1 MRIVRRL
8 AVALGVAG
16 ALALMLSASCFA
28 QTPVTFEDIVH
39 SAAAPNPGNWLTYGG
54 NLAAQR
60 FSELKQINTDNVK
73 SLKVAWVYQL
83 GGPGVIESVPLVNN
97 GIMYVTSPPST
108 VHALDAR
115 TGKELWQFSPQLP
128 RDLVTIGLFPTN
140 RGVALL
146 GDTVYLNTIDAH
158 LVALDAKTGR
168 EKWSVEVADNK
179 KGFADTGAPL
189 AINGKIIVGVGGG
202 EAGAHGFLSAYDA
215 KDGKLLWKLY
225 TVPRSPED
233 PGANT
238 WANGSWSNG
247 GGTTWNTGSYD
258 PETNTIY
265 WGTGNPAPDWN
276 GKGRMGDNL
285 FTCSLL
291 AINADTGKMKWYFQF
306 TPHEVHDWDSS
317 EPPILFDAKVD
328 GQMRKLVALANR
340 NAFYYVLDRTTGK
353 FITGVPF
360 AKQSWAKGLDKNG
373 RPIKY
378 PAKDIDPSP
387 EGTLVYPSLTGGV
400 NWTSPCYSPL
410 TGLFYVN
417 ARDAGAWYIQGERKM
432 APGNS
437 NGVVGGGGGGGRF
450 MVGDQDT
457 TSIRALDAVTG
468 KRVWQFPMTGDSWTG
483 VLATAGNLIFSADAE
498 GNFFA
503 LNATNGDPLWHLEL
517 GSALRS
523 NPMTYA
529 VDGHQYVADSSGS
542 SLFVFDVPQN

>member
-1 MRIVRRL
+1 MKTFRRM
-8 AVALGVAG
+8 AI
-16 ALALMLSASCFA
+16 ALALLMIPAACVA
-28 QTPVTFEDIVH
+28 QSPVTFEEIEH
-39 SAAAPNPGNWLTYGG
+39 SAAAPDPGNWLTYGG

-60 FSELKQINTDNVK
+60 FSELKQVNTDNVK
-73 SLKVAWVYQL
+73 SLKVAWVYQMN
-83 GGPGVIESVPLVNN
+83 GRGVIESVPLVND
-97 GIMYVTSPPST
+97 GIMYVTEPPST
-108 VHALDAR
+108 VDAIDAR
-115 TGKELWQFSPQLP
+115 TGKPLWQWTPQLP
-128 RDLVTIGLFPTN
+128 RDLVVIGLFPTN

-146 GDTVYLNTIDAH
+146 GNNVYVNTIDAH
-158 LVALDAKTGR
+158 LVCLDAKTGR
-168 EKWSVEVADNK
+168 EKWRVEVADNK

-215 KDGKLLWKLY
+215 NDGKLLWRLF
-225 TVPRSPED
+225 TVPRNAEE

-258 PETNTIY
+258 PTTNTIY

-276 GKGRMGDNL
+276 GKGRVGDNL

-291 AINADTGKMKWYFQF
+291 AIDANTGKMKWYFQF
-306 TPHEVHDWDSS
+306 TPHETHDWDSS
-317 EPPILFDAKVD
+317 EPPILFNAKVD
-328 GQMRKLVALANR
+328 GTMRHLVALANR
-340 NAFYYVLDRTTGK
+340 NAFYYVLDRDSGK

-360 AKQSWAKGLDKNG
+360 AKQTWAKGLDKNG
-373 RPIKY
+373 RPIEN
-378 PAKDIDPSP
+378 PNIQPTP
-387 EGTLVYPSLTGGV
+387 EGNLVYPSLTGGV

-417 ARDAGAWYIQGERKM
+417 ARDAGAWYIQGEPKM

-437 NGVVGGGGGGGRF
+437 VGVVGGGGGGGRF
-450 MVGDQDT
+450 MMGDQDV

-468 KRVWQFPMTGDSWTG
+468 KRVWNFQMVGDSWTG

-503 LNATNGDPLWHLEL
+503 LNATTGENLWHINL

-523 NPMTYA
+523 NPMTYG
-529 VDGHQYVADSSGS
+529 VDGHQYIADSSGN
-542 SLFVFDVPQN
+542 SLFVFDLPQQ

>member
-1 MRIVRRL
+1 MKIFGRMAI
-8 AVALGVAG
+8 
-16 ALALMLSASCFA
+16 ALALVMIPAACVA
-28 QTPVTFEDIVH
+28 QSPVTFEDIVH

-60 FSELKQINTDNVK
+60 FSELKQVDTDNVK
-73 SLKVAWVYQL
+73 SLKVAWVYQM
-83 GGPGVIESVPLVNN
+83 GGRGVIESVPLVND
-97 GIMYVTSPPST
+97 GIMYVTEPPST
-108 VHALDAR
+108 VDAIDAR
-115 TGKELWQFSPQLP
+115 TGKPLWQWSPQLP
-128 RDLVTIGLFPTN
+128 RDMVVIGLFPTN

-146 GDTVYLNTIDAH
+146 GNNVYINTIDAH
-158 LVALDAKTGR
+158 LVCLDAKTGR
-168 EKWSVEVADNK
+168 EKWRVEVADNK
-179 KGFADTGAPL
+179 QGFADTGAPL

-215 KDGKLLWKLY
+215 NDGKLLWRLF
-225 TVPRSPED
+225 TVPRSADE
-233 PGANT
+233 PGADT

-258 PETNTIY
+258 PATNTIY

-276 GKGRMGDNL
+276 GKGRLGDNL

-291 AINADTGKMKWYFQF
+291 AIDANTGKMKWYFQF
-306 TPHEVHDWDSS
+306 TPHETHDWDSS

-328 GQMRKLVALANR
+328 GQMRHLVALANR
-340 NAFYYVLDRTTGK
+340 NAFYYVLDRDTGK

-360 AKQSWAKGLDKNG
+360 AKQTWAKGLDKNG
-373 RPIKY
+373 RPIEN
-378 PAKDIDPSP
+378 PNIQPTP
-387 EGTLVYPSLTGGV
+387 EGNLVYPSLTGGV

-417 ARDAGAWYIQGERKM
+417 ARDAGAWYIQGEPEM

-437 NGVVGGGGGGGRF
+437 VGVVGGGGGGGRF
-450 MVGDQDT
+450 MVGDQDV

-468 KRVWQFPMTGDSWTG
+468 KRVWNFQMVGDSWTG
-483 VLATAGNLIFSADAE
+483 VLATAGNLVFSADAE

-503 LNATNGDPLWHLEL
+503 LNATTGENLWHINL

-529 VDGHQYVADSSGS
+529 VDGHQYIADSSGN
-542 SLFVFDVPQN
+542 SLFVFDLPQQ

>member
-1 MRIVRRL
+1 MKIVRRM
-8 AVALGVAG
+8 VISVG
-16 ALALMLSASCFA
+16 ALALLLPAACFA
-28 QTPVTFEDIVH
+28 QKPVTFEDIVH
-39 SAAAPNPGNWLTYGG
+39 SAAAPDPGNWLTYGG

-60 FSELKQINTDNVK
+60 FSELKQINADNVK

-83 GGPGVIESVPLVNN
+83 GGRGVIESVPLVND
-97 GIMYVTSPPST
+97 GIMYVTAPPST
-108 VHALDAR
+108 VVALDAR
-115 TGKELWQFSPQLP
+115 TGKELWQFSPELP

-146 GDTVYLNTIDAH
+146 GNNVYLNTIDAH
-158 LVALDAKTGR
+158 LVCLDAKTGR

-202 EAGAHGFLSAYDA
+202 EAGAHGFLSAFDA
-215 KDGKLLWKLY
+215 KDGKLLWRLY

-238 WANGSWSNG
+238 WANGSWING

-276 GKGRMGDNL
+276 GTGRMGDNL

-291 AINADTGKMKWYFQF
+291 AIDANTGKMKWYFQF

-360 AKQSWAKGLDKNG
+360 AKQTWAKGLDKNG

-417 ARDAGAWYIQGERKM
+417 ARDAGAWYIQGEAKM

-437 NGVVGGGGGGGRF
+437 VGVVGGGGGGGRF
-450 MVGDQDT
+450 MMGDQDT
-457 TSIRALDAVTG
+457 TTIRALDAVTG

-483 VLATAGNLIFSADAE
+483 VLATAGNLVFSADAE

-529 VDGHQYVADSSGS
+529 VDGRQYIADSSGN
-542 SLFVFDVPQN
+542 SLFVFDIPQD

>member
-1 MRIVRRL
+1 MRIFGRM
-8 AVALGVAG
+8 AI
-16 ALALMLSASCFA
+16 ALALLMIPTACIA
-28 QTPVTFEDIVH
+28 QTPVTFEEIEH

-60 FSELKQINTDNVK
+60 FSELKQIDTDTVK
-73 SLKVAWVYQL
+73 SLKVAWVYQM
-83 GGPGVIESVPLVNN
+83 GGRGVIESVPLVHN
-97 GIMYVTSPPST
+97 GIMYVTEPPST
-108 VHALDAR
+108 VVALDAR
-115 TGKELWQFSPQLP
+115 TGKALWQWTPQLP
-128 RDLVTIGLFPTN
+128 RDLVVIGLFPTN

-146 GDTVYLNTIDAH
+146 GNNVYVNTIDAH
-158 LVALDAKTGR
+158 LVCLDAKTGR
-168 EKWSVEVADNK
+168 EKWRVEVADNK

-215 KDGKLLWKLY
+215 NDGKLLWRLF
-225 TVPRSPED
+225 TVPRNADEA
-233 PGANT
+233 GANT

-258 PETNTIY
+258 PTTNTIY

-276 GKGRMGDNL
+276 GKGRLGDNL

-306 TPHEVHDWDSS
+306 TPHETHDWDSS

-328 GQMRKLVALANR
+328 GQMRHLVALANR
-340 NAFYYVLDRTTGK
+340 NAFYYVLDRDTGK
-353 FITGVPF
+353 FVTGVPF
-360 AKQSWAKGLDKNG
+360 AKETWAKGLDKNG
-373 RPIKY
+373 RPIEN
-378 PAKDIDPSP
+378 PNIQPTP
-387 EGTLVYPSLTGGV
+387 EGNLVYPSLTGGV

-417 ARDAGAWYIQGERKM
+417 ARDAGAWYIQGEPKM

-437 NGVVGGGGGGGRF
+437 VGVVGGGGGGGRF
-450 MVGDQDT
+450 MVGDQDI

-468 KRVWQFPMTGDSWTG
+468 KRVWNFQMVGDSWTG
-483 VLATAGNLIFSADAE
+483 VLATAGNLVFSADAE

-503 LNATNGDPLWHLEL
+503 LNATTGENLWHINL

-523 NPMTYA
+523 NPMTYG
-529 VDGHQYVADSSGS
+529 VDGHQYVADSSGN
-542 SLFVFDVPQN
+542 SLFVFDLPQQ